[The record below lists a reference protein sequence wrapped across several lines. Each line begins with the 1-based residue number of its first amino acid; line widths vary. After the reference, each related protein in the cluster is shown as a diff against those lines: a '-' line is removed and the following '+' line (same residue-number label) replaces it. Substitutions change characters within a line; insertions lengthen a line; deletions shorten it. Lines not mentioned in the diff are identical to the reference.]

1 MKTVLK
7 TIVAATT
14 LIMVSPLAASAENL
28 DGIVT
33 TSETSLGEILVNNNG
48 MTLYSFDKDSSGK
61 SACNGGCA
69 KAWPPLLA
77 SSSAAEQGNYTKI
90 TRDDG
95 TQQWAYK
102 GMPLYGWV
110 QDKKPGDVTGDKF
123 KGVWHVVKP

>member
-1 MKTVLK
+1 MKTALK
-7 TIVAATT
+7 MIVVTTALMTAA
-14 LIMVSPLAASAENL
+14 PLAASAENL

-33 TSETSLGEILVNNNG
+33 TSETSLGTILINNSG
-48 MTLYSFDKDSSGK
+48 MTLYSFDKDSGGK
-61 SACNGGCA
+61 SVCNGGCA

-77 SSSAAEQGNYTKI
+77 ASSAAESGNYTKI

-95 TQQWAYK
+95 AQQWAYK

>member
-1 MKTVLK
+1 MKIVRKILIAATVL
-7 TIVAATT
+7 TMT
-14 LIMVSPLAASAENL
+14 SPFVASAENL
-28 DGIVT
+28 DDIIT
-33 TSETSLGEILVNNNG
+33 TNETSLGVILVNSAG
-48 MTLYSFDKDSSGK
+48 MTLYSFDKDSGGK

-77 SSSAAEQGNYTKI
+77 SSSAKEQGNYTKI

-95 TQQWAYK
+95 SKQWAYK

-123 KGVWHVVKP
+123 NGVWHVVKP

>member
-1 MKTVLK
+1 MKTALK
-7 TIVAATT
+7 MIVVTAA
-14 LIMVSPLAASAENL
+14 LITAAPFAASAENL

-33 TSETSLGEILVNNNG
+33 TSETSLGKILVNTSG
-48 MTLYSFDKDSSGK
+48 MTLYSFDKDSGGK

-77 SSSAAEQGNYTKI
+77 SSSASEKGNYTKI

-95 TQQWAYK
+95 AQQWAYK

-110 QDKKPGDVTGDKF
+110 KDKKPGDVTGDKF